1 MSSPSL
7 KSSQNASASA
17 GAPRLFVLE
26 INAGRIHSMNTDGS
40 DRKTIVS
47 DCHLPDGIVVDAEA
61 GHVYWTNMGIPN
73 LNDGSVE
80 RADID
85 GKNRKVI
92 VAKGVTHSPKQIIL
106 DKKGGKL
113 YWCDREGMRVMRCN
127 LDGSKLET
135 LIETGRGEA
144 DSRDATRWCVG
155 LTIDPKFGHL
165 YWSQKGPDNAGL
177 GRISRANLEI
187 PDGQTAANRSDIE
200 IFFDDLPEPI
210 DLELDLA
217 KGLQVVA
224 TDIAP
229 NAEAA
234 LRKFVE
240 TAWPAL
246 KRLGLSPGAS
256 QSNLKFTADIAQ
268 ALAGADLVQENGP
281 ERIDFKQKLYGQLDE
296 LLPPEVII
304 ASSSSGLTMSEIQ
317 KGAASH
323 PERCVIG
330 HPFNPPHLIP
340 LTQIVAGAKPSDATI
355 RRAAGF
361 YTSIGQRTVRVN
373 KEMPGHVANRLQA
386 ALSREIYY
394 LVAEG
399 VVSAADV
406 DTALSWGPGLRWGV
420 MGGLML
426 NHLGGGPGGI
436 EHFFQQ
442 FTGPMTAWWKTLG
455 SPVLTPELQKKL
467 IDSVHAEVGSRTIE
481 ELEAHRDEVLLGL
494 RELRTKAEK
503 TPATP
508 KAAARAG

>member
-1 MSSPSL
+1 MSQTKPIRRIAIIGTGVIGASWSSL
-7 KSSQNASASA
+7 
-17 GAPRLFVLE
+17 F
-26 INAGRIHSMNTDGS
+26 
-40 DRKTIVS
+40 
-47 DCHLPDGIVVDAEA
+47 
-61 GHVYWTNMGIPN
+61 
-73 LNDGSVE
+73 
-80 RADID
+80 
-85 GKNRKVI
+85 
-92 VAKGVTHSPKQIIL
+92 
-106 DKKGGKL
+106 
-113 YWCDREGMRVMRCN
+113 
-127 LDGSKLET
+127 
-135 LIETGRGEA
+135 
-144 DSRDATRWCVG
+144 
-155 LTIDPKFGHL
+155 
-165 YWSQKGPDNAGL
+165 
-177 GRISRANLEI
+177 
-187 PDGQTAANRSDIE
+187 
-200 IFFDDLPEPI
+200 
-210 DLELDLA
+210 LA

-240 TAWPAL
+240 AAWPAL

-256 QSNLKFTADIAQ
+256 QSNLTFTADLAQ

-281 ERIDFKQKLYGQLDE
+281 ERIDFKRKLYGQLDE
-296 LLPPEVII
+296 LLPPDVIV

-323 PERCVIG
+323 PERCVIA

-340 LTQIVAGAKPSDATI
+340 LVEIVGGAKTSEATI
-355 RRAAGF
+355 QRATEF

-386 ALSREIYY
+386 ALAREVYY

-420 MGGLML
+420 MGNLML

-455 SPVLTPELQKKL
+455 SPVLTPEVQKEL
-467 IDSVHAEVGSRTIE
+467 INSVHAEVGSRTIE
-481 ELEAHRDEVLLGL
+481 ELEAERDEVLLGL
-494 RELRTKAEK
+494 IELR
-503 TPATP
+503 
-508 KAAARAG
+508 RQAGKKSSPRLKERVLYT